1 MSYDPDCHRRQSGSI
16 SFSQSARGAVPQRIL
31 IIDDDQRLCAMLEQ
45 YLGQSG
51 FEVLSR
57 HTAAEGLAEQRRS
70 QPDVI
75 ILDIMLPD
83 ASGLDVCTR
92 LRESTTAPVVM
103 LTARG
108 ESTDR
113 VVGLE
118 LGADDYMPKP
128 FDPRELLARVRTVLR
143 RGKPLAT
150 PVLRFGRLE
159 IDREA
164 RQVRLGGEPCT
175 LTGYQFDILLALADR
190 AGRVVSRNQLL
201 DAIAGRAMEAF
212 DRTIDVHISHIRA
225 AIEDDPK
232 HPKRILTFR
241 GVGYLFAR
249 AQDDES

>member
-1 MSYDPDCHRRQSGSI
+1 MIQAAA
-16 SFSQSARGAVPQRIL
+16 ARAAACLAQGNIGTVPQRIL

-45 YLGQSG
+45 YLTQSG

-57 HTAAEGLAEQRRS
+57 HSAAEGQAEQRRS
-70 QPDVI
+70 QPDVV
-75 ILDIMLPD
+75 ILDVMLPD
-83 ASGLDVCTR
+83 GSGLDVCTR
-92 LRESTTAPVVM
+92 LRETTTAPIIM

-108 ESTDR
+108 ESADR
-113 VVGLE
+113 IVGLE
-118 LGADDYMPKP
+118 LGADDYLPKP

-143 RGKPLAT
+143 RGKLVLN

-164 RQVRLGGEPCT
+164 RQVRLDGNTCE

-201 DAIAGRAMEAF
+201 ECIAGRTLESF

-232 HPKRILTFR
+232 QPKRILTFR
-241 GVGYLFAR
+241 GVGYLFTR
-249 AQDDES
+249 VQDEST